1 MSQGNLEI
9 VRRLY
14 EVVNASGIGAVAEFA
29 HPDVEAVP
37 PPNWPEA
44 STLRGREQLEEF
56 ARGWMETFQG
66 FKVEPERFVDAGG
79 QRVVVYVR
87 DRGRIRGSDTEID
100 TRLIHVW
107 TLVAGKIVR
116 WQVFADEAQ
125 ALEAA
130 DLTA

>member
-1 MSQGNLEI
+1 MSRANVEI

-14 EVVNASGIGAVAEFA
+14 EAVNTSGIGAAAEFA
-29 HPDVEAVP
+29 HPDVEVVP
-37 PPNWPEA
+37 PPHWPEG
-44 STLRGREQLEEF
+44 STLRGRQQLEAF
-56 ARGWMETFQG
+56 ARQWTETFQG
-66 FKVEPERFVDAGG
+66 FKVEPERFVDPGG

-107 TLVAGKIVR
+107 TVVAGKIIR

-125 ALEAA
+125 ALEA
-130 DLTA
+130 DDRTA